1 MLLNSLKFYQLGIQD
16 IEKTLNNQ
24 TQFIQNKDKIL
35 HKGLCQGFNNCKKLK
50 SFIKII
56 S

>member
-24 TQFIQNKDKIL
+24 TQFIQNRDKVL
-35 HKGLCQGFNNCKKLK
+35 HKGVCQGFNDSKKLE
-50 SFIKII
+50 SFIKIR